1 MFMILTPK
9 LESTV
14 FYVDGKLRNAKRGA
28 VEQLSPDDLN
38 PVLVSSQLWNY
49 MPVMPK
55 YKNYLKSYLKMTY
68 KGFWNKLHISLLL
81 GDYTLIF
88 LFWSI

>member
-14 FYVDGKLRNAKRGA
+14 FYIDGKLRNAKRGA
-28 VEQLSPDDLN
+28 VEEQLSPDDLN
-38 PVLVSSQLWNY
+38 PALVSSQLWNY
-49 MPVMPK
+49 MPVMPKLK

-68 KGFWNKLHISLLL
+68 KGFLNKLNF
-81 GDYTLIF
+81 IF
-88 LFWSI
+88 HCY

>member
-1 MFMILTPK
+1 MILTPK

-55 YKNYLKSYLKMTY
+55 
-68 KGFWNKLHISLLL
+68 
-81 GDYTLIF
+81 LI
-88 LFWSI
+88 I